1 MTQLSIRQAAQTT
14 GLTEDTLRYY
24 ERIGLLL
31 NVERA
36 SSGHRRYSED
46 ELMWI
51 GFVQRLRGT
60 GMSLERIQ
68 TYIELWRQ
76 GEHTA
81 PERKALL
88 ETHAAEVEAQIVRL
102 QTSLAAIHFKL
113 EHYRNL
119 ETEQSGET
127 TCSTT
132 RPERTVPER
141 SLHTHKQN

>member
-24 ERIGLLL
+24 ERRGLLL

-68 TYIELWRQ
+68 TYVELWRQ
-76 GEHTA
+76 GDHTA

-88 ETHAAEVEAQIVRL
+88 EAHAAEVEAQITKL
-102 QTSLAAIHFKL
+102 QTSLDAIYFKL
-113 EHYRNL
+113 KHYRNL
-119 ETEQSGET
+119 GPGQGDDN
-127 TCSTT
+127 TCSMA

-141 SLHTHKQN
+141 SLRSDKRN